1 MNLATKLEGTYLN
14 ILRYAILIGATIA
27 LITVVIT
34 GLLALGSTIS
44 SEPKKP
50 TETEFSEQANEYKKG
65 FSLNSFRT
73 DNAPK
78 KVTKDETPKE
88 EQTPAPKEDSF
99 QKFSKEYSDK
109 IATIFVKYFQE
120 VDGKQY
126 DKERISNIVNNY
138 PRNNGIYKQDIQ
150 KFYFETLLS
159 VANELDKEIPK
170 IKLDGTKKIDIDK
183 MLQWHIRKVYEAVD
197 KLKEENAA
205 KFKKYQEKYADYLA
219 GKAAVPGYLIAA
231 ASAFGVF
238 LAIIWTLLLVK
249 IELNLRPIKE
259 IAESSK
265 TSYDIQ
271 LWLNKCPQMWAFLY
285 GNSSKSVQ

>member
-1 MNLATKLEGTYLN
+1 MSLATKLEGTYLN

-27 LITVVIT
+27 LGTVVIT
-34 GLLALGSTIS
+34 GLLALGSSIGG
-44 SEPKKP
+44 EPTKP
-50 TETEFSEQANEYKKG
+50 NTVEFSERANDYKKD
-65 FSLNSFRT
+65 FSLDAFRS

-78 KVTKDETPKE
+78 ETKKE
-88 EQTPAPKEDSF
+88 ETKQEQPSAPKEDSF
-99 QKFSKEYSDK
+99 QKFSKEHSDK
-109 IATIFVKYFQE
+109 IATIIVRYFQE
-120 VDGKQY
+120 VEGTQNNL
-126 DKERISNIVNNY
+126 ERISDIINNY

-205 KFKKYQEKYADYLA
+205 KFKKYQQKYADYLA
-219 GKAAVPGYLIAA
+219 SKAAVPGYLIAA

-265 TSYDIQ
+265 TS
-271 LWLNKCPQMWAFLY
+271 
-285 GNSSKSVQ
+285 